1 MSNDSWQKTLFVA
14 TLLCLVFSVLVS
26 SAAVVLRPRQE
37 ANQRLDVQRNL
48 LLAAGMADAD
58 TKPAEIAELMH
69 AVRPQLVNLAD
80 GSVEDGVD
88 PASFDVTKASRNPA
102 TSKVIGQD
110 EDLARI
116 RRRANQAVVYLV
128 EDQGRLSKVV
138 LPVYGNGLYS
148 TLYGFLALDA
158 DLRTVRGLKFYQQ
171 GETAGLGAEVDNP
184 RWLARWPGKLAL
196 DENGGP
202 AIRVV
207 KGGVDEA
214 SPEAAYQ
221 VDGIS
226 GASMT
231 SKSVGALLTYWLGP
245 DGFGPFLAKLKA
257 QQTEAG

>member
-1 MSNDSWQKTLFVA
+1 MSNDSWQKTLLVA

-58 TKPAEIAELMH
+58 TKPAEIARLMET
-69 AVRPQLVNLAD
+69 VRPQLVNLDD
-80 GSVEDGVD
+80 GSVEEGAD
-88 PASFDVTKASRNPA
+88 PAAFDTTKATRNPA
-102 TSKVIGQD
+102 TSKTIDPG

-128 EDQGRLSKVV
+128 EDNGRLSKVV

-196 DENGGP
+196 DEDGDP

-207 KGGVDEA
+207 KGGVDES
-214 SPEAAYQ
+214 SPGAAYQ

-245 DGFGPFLAKLKA
+245 DGFGPFLARLKA